1 MVKANRLQQI
11 ALPAG
16 RSRLLA
22 ALLVL
27 GLAGLAGRAAYLQG
41 IHNDFLQEKGESRY
55 SRVLEMNANRGMI
68 TDRNGEPL
76 AISTPVESVWCSP
89 QDMKASPQQM
99 KKLAKL
105 IEVDVS
111 EIDRRVN
118 ATPRATPGTKPDT
131 TPGTA
136 RGGVNHSPHQGP
148 RRDFVYLKRHL
159 SPDIA
164 SKVVELN
171 IPGVF
176 LKREYRRYYPAGEL
190 AAHLLGFTDVDDKG
204 QEGVELAW
212 QDELAGKPGSRRV
225 IRDRKGRIVEDVES
239 IRAPKP
245 GQNIALSIDSKIQ
258 YMAYRELK
266 EAVEVNKAK
275 AGGIVV
281 LDAKTG
287 EILALV
293 NLPVYN
299 PNNRKDMK
307 GGRARNRALTDEF
320 EPGSTLKPFTIAA
333 ALETGGV
340 TPDTVLETAPG
351 SFSIGKATI
360 RDAHKEGALTV
371 SQVIQKSSNIGSAK
385 IALSLP
391 PQTLWEMLNDVGF
404 GASTG
409 SGFPGEV
416 SGKLRPYRSW
426 RPIEQA
432 TMSYGHGIAVSLLQL
447 ARAYTLFSA
456 EGELKPVSLLRL
468 DDIPEGKRVISRN
481 TALAVSEML
490 ELVAQPGGTATQ
502 AQINGYRVAGKTG
515 TAHKLEGNGYA
526 KNRYLSTFVGYAPA
540 SNPRFVIAVML
551 DEPSAGKYFGGAVA
565 APVFSRVMA
574 GALRMQNVPHDAPAT
589 NAVSL
594 TAVPK
599 PPGDA

>member
-1 MVKANRLQQI
+1 MKGKHLPSIV
-11 ALPAG
+11 LPAG

-22 ALLVL
+22 AILLL
-27 GLAGLAGRAAYLQG
+27 ALAGLAGRAAYLQG

-55 SRVLEMNANRGMI
+55 SRVLEINANRGMI

-89 QDMKASPQQM
+89 QDM
-99 KKLAKL
+99 
-105 IEVDVS
+105 
-111 EIDRRVN
+111 N
-118 ATPRATPGTKPDT
+118 ATPEQMKRLANLIDLDVGEIRKRVNVAHDGTKLPGT
-131 TPGTA
+131 
-136 RGGVNHSPHQGP
+136 GGGP
-148 RRDFVYLKRHL
+148 KRDFVYLKRHL

-190 AAHLLGFTDVDDKG
+190 TAHVLGFTDVDDRG

-212 QDELAGKPGSRRV
+212 QDELAGRAGSRRV

-239 IRAPKP
+239 IRIPKP

-258 YMAYRELK
+258 YLAYRELK
-266 EAVEVNKAK
+266 QAVEVNKAK
-275 AGGIVV
+275 AGGIIV

-299 PNNRKDMK
+299 PNNRKNMK
-307 GGRARNRALTDEF
+307 GGLARNRALTDEF

-333 ALETGGV
+333 ALESGGV
-340 TPDTVLETAPG
+340 KPDTVLETAPG
-351 SFSIGKATI
+351 TFSIGKATI

-371 SQVIQKSSNIGSAK
+371 AQVIQKSSNVGSAK

-404 GASTG
+404 GTLSG

-416 SGKLRPYRSW
+416 SGKLRPYRTW

-468 DDIPEGKRVISRN
+468 DNMPEGKRVISRN
-481 TALAVSEML
+481 TALAVSDML

-502 AQINGYRVAGKTG
+502 ARINGYRVAGKTG
-515 TAHKLEGNGYA
+515 TAHKLEGKGYA

-551 DEPSAGKYFGGAVA
+551 DEPSAGQYFGGAVA
-565 APVFSRVMA
+565 APVFSRVMG
-574 GALRMQNVPHDAPAT
+574 GALRMLNVPHDSPAT
-589 NAVSL
+589 NPVSL
-594 TAVPK
+594 TAAPR